1 MTDSGEAID
10 RFLVLRLKHRA
21 ARAAEENA
29 YYTAQS
35 AKEAIFRE
43 MQLDPYN
50 RQHMAEVGKAIQ
62 DRTKE
67 LADAEEKTNG

>member
-1 MTDSGEAID
+1 MADTVEAID
-10 RFLVLRLKHRA
+10 RFLALRQKHRA

-50 RQHMAEVGKAIQ
+50 RQHMGEVGKAIQ

-67 LADAEEKTNG
+67 LADAEEETNG